1 MKNLLPK
8 PSSIIIWIAVL
19 LLIGFNKLLGQDLIT
34 KDNYNYDDFKYQI
47 GALQVRPEVV
57 PYSMVLSEA
66 VGYGCWL
73 EIEIIEPISIQHMDS
88 YRREEMKEMFIR
100 RAAFEEINPTER
112 NGIFTIDSKAYY
124 MVKIPAEVWGPDW
137 DIFRRVKWR
146 RNVLHAVRKLVTI

>member
-19 LLIGFNKLLGQDLIT
+19 LLIGFNKLLGQDLLT

-47 GALQVRPEVV
+47 GAFQVRPEVV

-73 EIEIIEPISIQHMDS
+73 EIEIIEPISIKHLDQWT
-88 YRREEMKEMFIR
+88 REEIKELLIK

-112 NGIFTIDSKAYY
+112 NGIFTINSKAYY
-124 MVKIPAEVWGPDW
+124 MVKIPSEMWGPDW
-137 DIFRRVKWR
+137 DVFRRVK
-146 RNVLHAVRKLVTI
+146 

>member
-19 LLIGFNKLLGQDLIT
+19 LLIGFNKLLGQDLLT
-34 KDNYNYDDFKYQI
+34 KDNYNYDDFIYQI
-47 GALQVRPEVV
+47 GAFQVRPEVV

-73 EIEIIEPISIQHMDS
+73 EIEIIEPISIKHLDQWT
-88 YRREEMKEMFIR
+88 REEIKELLIK

-112 NGIFTIDSKAYY
+112 NGIFTINSKAYY
-124 MVKIPAEVWGPDW
+124 MVKIPSEMWGPDW
-137 DIFRRVKWR
+137 DVFRRVK
-146 RNVLHAVRKLVTI
+146 

>member
-19 LLIGFNKLLGQDLIT
+19 LLIGFNKLLGQDLLT

-47 GALQVRPEVV
+47 GAFQVRPEVV

-66 VGYGCWL
+66 IGYGCWL

-124 MVKIPAEVWGPDW
+124 MVKIPAEGWGPDW
-137 DIFRRVKWR
+137 DIFRRVK
-146 RNVLHAVRKLVTI
+146 

>member
-19 LLIGFNKLLGQDLIT
+19 LLIGFNKLLGQDLLT

-47 GALQVRPEVV
+47 GAFQVRPEVV

-137 DIFRRVKWR
+137 DIFRRVK
-146 RNVLHAVRKLVTI
+146 

>member
-1 MKNLLPK
+1 MKNILPK

-19 LLIGFNKLLGQDLIT
+19 LLIGFNKLLGQDLLT

-47 GALQVRPEVV
+47 GAFQVRPEVV

-73 EIEIIEPISIQHMDS
+73 EIEIIEPISIKHLDQWT
-88 YRREEMKEMFIR
+88 REEIKELLIK

-112 NGIFTIDSKAYY
+112 NGIFTIDNKAYY
-124 MVKIPAEVWGPDW
+124 MVKIPSEMWGPDW
-137 DIFRRVKWR
+137 DVFRRVK
-146 RNVLHAVRKLVTI
+146 

>member
-47 GALQVRPEVV
+47 GAFQVRPEVV

-73 EIEIIEPISIQHMDS
+73 DIEIIEPISIQHMDS
-88 YRREEMKEMFIR
+88 YRR
-100 RAAFEEINPTER
+100 
-112 NGIFTIDSKAYY
+112 
-124 MVKIPAEVWGPDW
+124 
-137 DIFRRVKWR
+137 
-146 RNVLHAVRKLVTI
+146 

>member
-19 LLIGFNKLLGQDLIT
+19 LLIGFNKLLGQDLLT

-47 GALQVRPEVV
+47 GAFQVRPEVV

-73 EIEIIEPISIQHMDS
+73 EIEIIEPISIKHLDQWT
-88 YRREEMKEMFIR
+88 REEIKELLIK

-112 NGIFTIDSKAYY
+112 NGIFTIDNKAYY
-124 MVKIPAEVWGPDW
+124 MVKIPSEMWGPDW
-137 DIFRRVKWR
+137 DVFRTVK
-146 RNVLHAVRKLVTI
+146 